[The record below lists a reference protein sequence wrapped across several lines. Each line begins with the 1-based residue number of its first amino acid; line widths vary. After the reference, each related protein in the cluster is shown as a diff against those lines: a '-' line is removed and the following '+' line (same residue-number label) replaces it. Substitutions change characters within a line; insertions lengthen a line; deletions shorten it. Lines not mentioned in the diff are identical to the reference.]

1 MSNNSFNDMSP
12 SVVKC
17 CHCNLKCNSIN
28 SLMELI
34 TEIFLYAVFLIT
46 SALIFILLTALF
58 RWFDMGDEIIV
69 TLKKIFNLH

>member
-1 MSNNSFNDMSP
+1 
-12 SVVKC
+12 
-17 CHCNLKCNSIN
+17 
-28 SLMELI
+28 MELI